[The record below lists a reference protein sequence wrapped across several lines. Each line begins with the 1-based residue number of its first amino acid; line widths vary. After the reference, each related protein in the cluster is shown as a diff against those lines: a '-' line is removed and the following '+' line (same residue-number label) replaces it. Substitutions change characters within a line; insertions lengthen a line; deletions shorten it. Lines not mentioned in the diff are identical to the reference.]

1 MKIAVVGGGPGA
13 LYFAIS
19 AKLRDAGHE
28 ITILE
33 RDQPGATYGWGVVY
47 WDDLL
52 DTLYLNDSESARKLR
67 AASVLWQQQEVRLR
81 RERTAY
87 YPGYGYSVGRAAMLD
102 ILARRASDLG
112 VDIRYRH
119 EVDDLSAFA
128 DADVV
133 VGADGASSRVRQLHG
148 GFGTTTT
155 SGANPYIW
163 LGTDKV
169 FDSFVFAFQE
179 TPAGLVWCHAYPSSS
194 GISTFI
200 VECQQRTW
208 DGLGFGT
215 MSSEDGVRTLEKI
228 FADVLGGGSLIS
240 ESRGRPA
247 RWLHFAEVRNAH
259 WYQDNVVLLG
269 DAAHTTH
276 FTIGS
281 GTRLAIIDA
290 IDLAQALYEHP
301 ESVPLA
307 LREYEK
313 QRRRPMNRSQAA
325 ARSSMA
331 WYEHADR
338 YTDRDGVAFAAAMAA
353 RQGPLPPW
361 RHQVHNAEQ
370 LAPVRTV
377 HRWYETGRRFYLARK
392 RGEPLRSPAPRS
404 APEPPAEEV
413 PDQHARATTSWRA
426 QSAEPERLVGASPR
440 RDGRAGK

>member
-19 AKLRDAGHE
+19 AKLRDAGQE
-28 ITILE
+28 ITVLE
-33 RDQPGATYGWGVVY
+33 RDRPGATYGWGVVY
-47 WDDLL
+47 WNDLL
-52 DTLYLNDSESARKLR
+52 DPLYIHDSESARKLR

-102 ILARRASDLG
+102 ILARRATDLG

-119 EVDDLSAFA
+119 EVDDLSALA

-133 VGADGASSRVRQLHG
+133 VAADGSNSRVRQRHG
-148 GFGTTTT
+148 GFGTTIT

-163 LGTDKV
+163 LGTDRV
-169 FDSFVFAFQE
+169 FGSFTFDFQE

-208 DGLGFGT
+208 DGLGFDT
-215 MSSEDGVRTLEKI
+215 MSSEDGVRTLEKV
-228 FADVLGGGSLIS
+228 FADALDGGSLIS

-247 RWLHFAEVRNAH
+247 RWLHFAEVRNEH
-259 WYQDNVVLLG
+259 WYRDNVVLLG

-290 IDLAQALYEHP
+290 LALANALYEFG

-313 QRRRPMNRSQAA
+313 RRRRPMNRTQAA

-353 RQGPLPPW
+353 RQGPMPPW
-361 RHQVHNAEQ
+361 RHQMHNAEQ

-377 HRWYETGRRFYLARK
+377 HRWYETGRRFYLARR
-392 RGEPLRSPAPRS
+392 RGESLRSPAPRS
-404 APEPPAEEV
+404 VPEPPAAEV
-413 PDQHARATTSWRA
+413 PDPYARRAAPWRA
-426 QSAEPERLVGASPR
+426 QSAEPERLVGARAR